1 MIGDSVYAYFPH
13 THMSPS
19 MDNTEIQQKCEAFLR
34 SLGRPGFIVF
44 GWQKEPVDETDQS
57 QFGVVSSF
65 HEVPVNAAVKGMT
78 WALSDFVNKSL

>member
-1 MIGDSVYAYFPH
+1 MAD
-13 THMSPS
+13 
-19 MDNTEIQQKCEAFLR
+19 MDNTDIQQKCEAFLR
-34 SLGRPGFIVF
+34 SLNRPGFIVF
-44 GWQKEPVDETDQS
+44 GWQKEAQGVDQS